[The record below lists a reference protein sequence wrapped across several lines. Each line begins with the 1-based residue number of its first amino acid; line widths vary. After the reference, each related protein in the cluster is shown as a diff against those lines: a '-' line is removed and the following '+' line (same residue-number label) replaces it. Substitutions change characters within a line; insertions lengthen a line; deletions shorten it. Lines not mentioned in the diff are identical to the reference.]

1 MSLPTTTFAEA
12 FRMDTA
18 PAQANPQVRALDR
31 FLRGIERRALRIA
44 ELSTRDREDALELV
58 QDAMLAF
65 ARSYADKPEAE
76 WAPLFHRVLD
86 SRILDHHRRGQ
97 VRRRWRVWFGRSA
110 DEEAGEDPLE
120 QVADPTEPGPLLRL
134 ADGETRAALDGA
146 LRALPLRQ
154 RQCFLLRVWEGLDVA
169 QTAAAMGCSEG
180 SVKTHLSRALNALR
194 PRLEDLR

>member
-1 MSLPTTTFAEA
+1 MPLTAPLYTDA
-12 FRMDTA
+12 FPMDPA
-18 PAQANPQVRALDR
+18 PAQSALQARALDR

-65 ARSYADKPEAE
+65 ARSYADKPEAD

-97 VRRRWRVWFGRSA
+97 VRRRWRVWFGRDA
-110 DEEAGEDPLE
+110 DEPGEDPLE
-120 QVADPTEPGPLLRL
+120 QVADPAEPGPLLRL
-134 ADGETRAALDGA
+134 ADGETRAALDAA

-154 RQCFLLRVWEGLDVA
+154 RQCFLLRMWEGLDVA
-169 QTAAAMGCSEG
+169 QTASAMRCSEG
-180 SVKTHLSRALNALR
+180 SVKTHLSRALAALR
-194 PRLEDLR
+194 ARLEDLR

>member
-1 MSLPTTTFAEA
+1 MPLTAPLYADA
-12 FRMDTA
+12 FPMDPA
-18 PAQANPQVRALDR
+18 PAQSALQARALDR

-65 ARSYADKPEAE
+65 ARSYAHKPEAD

-97 VRRRWRVWFGRSA
+97 VRRRWRVWFGRDA
-110 DEEAGEDPLE
+110 DEAGEDPLE
-120 QVADPTEPGPLLRL
+120 QVADPAEPGPLLRL
-134 ADGETRAALDGA
+134 ADGETRVALDAA

-169 QTAAAMGCSEG
+169 QTASAMRCSEG
-180 SVKTHLSRALNALR
+180 SVKTHLSRALAALR
-194 PRLEDLR
+194 ARLEDLR